1 MVKVTNNH
9 AEKELTVEEI
19 FACDNT
25 CILED
30 GRIAFCA
37 WMDANLFDR
46 LEKDKKDFL
55 LCFTIDDDGET
66 NIEYIRLDAPATPCN
81 VEITVD

>member
-9 AEKELTVEEI
+9 AEKKLPITEI
-19 FACDNT
+19 FDEFDNT

-37 WMDANLFDR
+37 WVEASLFD
-46 LEKDKKDFL
+46 KMSKKGFL

-66 NIEYIRLDAPATPCN
+66 NIEYIRTDTLATPCN

>member
-1 MVKVTNNH
+1 MVNVTNNYM
-9 AEKELTVEEI
+9 EKKRTIAEI
-19 FACDNT
+19 FDCNNA

-37 WMDANLFDR
+37 WMDASLFD
-46 LEKDKKDFL
+46 KVNKKDFL

-66 NIEYIRLDAPATPCN
+66 NIEYIRTDTLAIPCD
-81 VEITVD
+81 VEIIVG

>member
-1 MVKVTNNH
+1 MVNVTNNYM
-9 AEKELTVEEI
+9 EKKRTIAEI
-19 FACDNT
+19 FDCNNT

-37 WMDANLFDR
+37 WMDASLFD
-46 LEKDKKDFL
+46 KVNKKDFL

-66 NIEYIRLDAPATPCN
+66 NIEYIRTDTLAIPCD
-81 VEITVD
+81 VEIIVG

>member
-1 MVKVTNNH
+1 MVNVTNNYM
-9 AEKELTVEEI
+9 EKKRTIAEI
-19 FACDNT
+19 FDCNNT

-37 WMDANLFDR
+37 WMDASLFD
-46 LEKDKKDFL
+46 KMDKKDFL

-66 NIEYIRLDAPATPCN
+66 NIEYIRTDTLAIPCD
-81 VEITVD
+81 VEITVG

>member
-1 MVKVTNNH
+1 MVNVTNNYM
-9 AEKELTVEEI
+9 EKKRTITEI
-19 FACDNT
+19 FDCNNT

-37 WMDANLFDR
+37 WMDASLFD
-46 LEKDKKDFL
+46 KVNKKDFL

-66 NIEYIRLDAPATPCN
+66 NIEYIRTDTLAIPCD
-81 VEITVD
+81 VEIIVG

>member
-9 AEKELTVEEI
+9 AEKKLTIAEI
-19 FACDNT
+19 FDRGNT

-30 GRIAFCA
+30 GKIAIDV
-37 WMDANLFDR
+37 WMDIFLF
-46 LEKDKKDFL
+46 EKVNKKDFL
-55 LCFTIDDDGET
+55 LCFTIDSDGKT
-66 NIEYIRLDAPATPCN
+66 NIEYIRTDTPTTPCN

>member
-1 MVKVTNNH
+1 MVNVTNNYM
-9 AEKELTVEEI
+9 EKKRTIAEI
-19 FACDNT
+19 FDSNNT

-37 WMDANLFDR
+37 WMDASLFD
-46 LEKDKKDFL
+46 KVNKKDFL

-66 NIEYIRLDAPATPCN
+66 NIEYIRTDTLAIPCD
-81 VEITVD
+81 VEIIVG